1 MSLFKRTA
9 VATGWW
15 LWNPKAR
22 LALGFSISPLV
33 VYLVVRDMDWGA
45 LSIELHDFPLRYAIA
60 SLLIFTLATAVR
72 AYRWQVLFVGEK
84 VPLHR
89 LLLVQNAGIG
99 LNSLSP
105 IRLISEA
112 AQYVL
117 LTLRYRVN
125 KETAAATLGVQR
137 VLDFVISALLLGVGL
152 VLLPG
157 LKGFALY
164 VLGAGVLAIFSLMAV
179 PAIIWF
185 GARPGLARLPMLAS
199 TAASLRKL
207 LQAKLKLTWS
217 FLLTLSYWLI
227 LGLAAWV
234 LAYGMG
240 IDISLLL
247 ATLLVIATL
256 TFVALVPSLP
266 ASIGTFEFAA
276 YYLLTAFGVA
286 PVEALGYA
294 LVIHAILFLPPI
306 LVAFLVVVS
315 WLPRKRAQDAAAA
328 EPASEPATAA
338 ESRPASP
345 RSY

>member
-1 MSLFKRTA
+1 M
-9 VATGWW
+9 
-15 LWNPKAR
+15 
-22 LALGFSISPLV
+22 
-33 VYLVVRDMDWGA
+33 YLVVRDMDWSA
-45 LSIELHDFPLRYAIA
+45 LSVELRDFPLRYAIA
-60 SLLIFTLATAVR
+60 SLLIFSVATAVR

-117 LTLRYRVN
+117 LTLRYQVK
-125 KETAAATLGVQR
+125 KESVAATLGVQR
-137 VLDFVISALLLGVGL
+137 VLDFVISALLLGIGFI
-152 VLLPG
+152 LLPG

-164 VLGAGVLAIFSLMAV
+164 ILGAEFLAILSLLAI

-185 GARPGLARLPMLAS
+185 GARPGLARVPMLAS
-199 TAASLRKL
+199 TAASLRRL
-207 LQAKLKLTWS
+207 LQARLKLTWS
-217 FLLTLSYWLI
+217 FLLTLIYWLI

-240 IDISLLL
+240 IEISLLL

-276 YYLLTAFGVA
+276 YYLLTAFGVG

-294 LVIHAILFLPPI
+294 LVLHAILFLPPI
-306 LVAFLVVVS
+306 LVALLVMIS
-315 WLPRKRAQDAAAA
+315 WTLKKRAKEAGA
-328 EPASEPATAA
+328 PATG
-338 ESRPASP
+338 ESPPVSSA
-345 RSY
+345 

>member
-1 MSLFKRTA
+1 
-9 VATGWW
+9 
-15 LWNPKAR
+15 
-22 LALGFSISPLV
+22 LGFSISPLV
-33 VYLVVRDMDWGA
+33 AYLVVRDMDWSA
-45 LSIELHDFPLRYAIA
+45 LSVELRDFPFLYAVA
-60 SLLIFTLATAVR
+60 SLLIFSVATAVR

-117 LTLRYRVN
+117 LTLRYQVK
-125 KETAAATLGVQR
+125 KEAVAATLGVQR
-137 VLDFVISALLLGVGL
+137 VLDFVISALLLGVGF

-164 VLGAGVLAIFSLMAV
+164 ILGAGFLAIISLLAV

-185 GARPGLARLPMLAS
+185 GARPGLARVPMLAS
-199 TAASLRKL
+199 TAASLRRL
-207 LQAKLKLTWS
+207 LEARLKLTWS

-227 LGLAAWV
+227 LGFAAWV

-240 IDISLLL
+240 IEISLLL

-276 YYLLTAFGVA
+276 FYLLTAFGVGPA
-286 PVEALGYA
+286 EALGYA
-294 LVIHAILFLPPI
+294 LVIHAILFMPPI
-306 LVAFLVVVS
+306 LIALLVMVS
-315 WLPRKRAQDAAAA
+315 WPLKKRSPEAGDVQ
-328 EPASEPATAA
+328 PAPAPPPVGET
-338 ESRPASP
+338 RPAS
-345 RSY
+345 SS

>member
-1 MSLFKRTA
+1 
-9 VATGWW
+9 
-15 LWNPKAR
+15 
-22 LALGFSISPLV
+22 LALGFSVSPLV
-33 VYLVVRDMDWGA
+33 AYLVVRDMDWSA
-45 LSIELHDFPLRYAIA
+45 LFVQLRDFPLGYAIA
-60 SLLIFTLATAVR
+60 SLLIFSVATAVR

-105 IRLISEA
+105 IRVISEA

-117 LTLRYRVN
+117 LTLRYQVK
-125 KETAAATLGVQR
+125 KESVAATLGVQR
-137 VLDFVISALLLGVGL
+137 VLDFVISALLLGVGF

-164 VLGAGVLAIFSLMAV
+164 ILGAEFLAILSLLAV
-179 PAIIWF
+179 PAVIWF
-185 GARPGLARLPMLAS
+185 GARPGLARVPMLAS
-199 TAASLRKL
+199 TAASLRRL
-207 LQAKLKLTWS
+207 LRARLKLMWS

-240 IDISLLL
+240 IEISLLL

-276 YYLLTAFGVA
+276 YYLLSAFGVG

-306 LVAFLVVVS
+306 LVAFLVMIG
-315 WLPRKRAQDAAAA
+315 WLLKKRAKEAGA
-328 EPASEPATAA
+328 PATG
-338 ESRPASP
+338 ESPPVSSA
-345 RSY
+345 